1 MKAIRVHAPG
11 GPEVMVYEDV
21 PDPVAGPGKAV
32 VRLEAVGVNFAEVYA
47 RRGAIPQGQYPIGI
61 GQEAAGTVVSVAPD
75 VTLVRP
81 GDRVAFTGV
90 PGAYAEIVAAPAVRL
105 VRLPDAVATKMGAA
119 AILQGMTAHYLAC
132 STYPLKPG
140 DTCLVHAAAGGVGL
154 LLCQIARSRG
164 ARVIGTVSTPAK
176 ARAAREAGAD
186 DVILYEEVD
195 FEEEVKRLTGGRG
208 VDVVYDGVGRATFLK
223 GLNCLRPR
231 GLMASFGQASGGVE
245 PLNIGLL
252 FQRSLFVTQASLR
265 DHTATRQDLEERA
278 GDIFS
283 WITEGKLKV
292 TVHGEYP
299 LREAPRAHAALEN
312 RETIGKLLL
321 IP

>member
-21 PDPVAGPGKAV
+21 PEPVAGPGEAV

-47 RRGAIPQGQYPIGI
+47 RRGVIPQARYPIGI
-61 GQEAAGTVVSVAPD
+61 GQEAAGTVVSVAPN
-75 VTLVRP
+75 VTAVRP

-90 PGAYAEIVAAPAVRL
+90 PGAYAEMVAAPAARL
-105 VRLPDAVATKMGAA
+105 VSLPDAVATKMGAA

-132 STYPLKPG
+132 STYPLKPS

-252 FQRSLFVTQASLR
+252 FQRSLFVTEASLR

-283 WITEGKLKV
+283 WIGEGKLKV

-299 LREAPRAHAALEN
+299 LWEAPRAHAALEN